1 MGSAR
6 SRLTSFLVQQL
17 DMLVADLRASA
28 TPRTVW
34 LDPYGRL
41 WHGAPTQPPPHARW
55 KALGTFTRPTADDL
69 VPALGLA
76 H

>member
-6 SRLTSFLVQQL
+6 SRLTSFLAQQL
-17 DMLVADLRASA
+17 DMLVADLRASG

-41 WHGAPTQPPPHARW
+41 WHAAPTQPPPHVHW

-69 VPALGLA
+69 APALSLP
-76 H
+76 